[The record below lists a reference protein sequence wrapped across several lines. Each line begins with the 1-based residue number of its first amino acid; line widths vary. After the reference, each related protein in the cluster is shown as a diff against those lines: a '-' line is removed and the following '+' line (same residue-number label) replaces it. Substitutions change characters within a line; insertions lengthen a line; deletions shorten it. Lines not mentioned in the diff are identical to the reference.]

1 MTNRND
7 QQQLAESFELHRDR
21 LRAVA
26 YRMLGSVS
34 EAEDAV
40 QESWLRLSRAGTDGV
55 ENLGGWLTTV
65 VSRVCLDA
73 LRARKSRGEESLED
87 EHRAATRSA
96 GRAVEEDAILA
107 ESVGFALLV
116 VLDTLSPAER
126 VSFVLHDMF
135 DLSFDDVGQIID
147 RSPEASRQLASR
159 ARRRV
164 QGADAPAAPDRSR
177 HRQLVAAFLA
187 AARAADL
194 QGLLAVLDPDAVV
207 LADAAAIR
215 IGAMSNVRGAEAV
228 AKNFSG
234 RATGSLL
241 ALIDGEPGLV
251 WAPGGQTRVAFA
263 FTFAND
269 QIVGI
274 ELIADPETLR
284 ELDLAIAS

>member
-1 MTNRND
+1 MTD

-40 QESWLRLSRAGTDGV
+40 QEAWLRLSRTDGV

-65 VSRVCLDA
+65 VSRVCLDT
-73 LRARKSRGEESLED
+73 LRSRKSRGEESLED
-87 EHRAATRSA
+87 EHCESTRVA
-96 GRAVEEDAILA
+96 PRAVEEDAMLA
-107 ESVGFALLV
+107 ESVGLALLV

-135 DLSFDDVGQIID
+135 DLSFEDVGQIID

-164 QGADAPAAPDRSR
+164 QGADAPPAPDRSR
-177 HRQLVAAFLA
+177 HRQLVTAFLA

-207 LADAAAIR
+207 LADSAAIR
-215 IGAMSNVRGAEAV
+215 IGAMNNVRGAEAV

-241 ALIDGEPGLV
+241 AIIDGEPGLV

-269 QIVGI
+269 QIAGV
-274 ELIADPETLR
+274 ELIADPDTLR
-284 ELDLAIAS
+284 ELDLTIIS

>member
-1 MTNRND
+1 MTD
-7 QQQLAESFELHRDR
+7 QHQLAESFELHRDR

-40 QESWLRLSRAGTDGV
+40 QEAWLRLSRAGSDGV

-73 LRARKSRGEESLED
+73 LRSRKSRGEESLED
-87 EHRAATRSA
+87 EHRAATRGVS
-96 GRAVEEDAILA
+96 RVEEDAMLA
-107 ESVGFALLV
+107 ESVGIALLV

-135 DLSFDDVGQIID
+135 DLSFEDVGQIID

-164 QGADAPAAPDRSR
+164 QGADAPPAPDRSR
-177 HRQLVAAFLA
+177 HRQLVEAFLA

-215 IGAMSNVRGAEAV
+215 IGAMNNVRGAEAV

-241 ALIDGEPGLV
+241 AIIDGEPGLV

-263 FTFAND
+263 FWIAND
-269 QIVGI
+269 QITGV
-274 ELIADPETLR
+274 ELIADPDMLR
-284 ELDLAIAS
+284 ELELTIIS